1 MYQLTNIVIV
11 KIGDQLRIIPIEQ
24 IIFPRIEQLLR
35 AIPIVD
41 IAKLKIIKGT
51 TKRKNP
57 KTQPAPKSFTMS
69 LKLIVMY
76 SAIDVEMIEITPRTL
91 EISFV
96 LGGFL
101 VLFLFSFTSTGSHHS
116 LIT

>member
-1 MYQLTNIVIV
+1 MIITIKIGEKVRINAIV
-11 KIGDQLRIIPIEQ
+11 KSLVPARVLLPPI
-24 IIFPRIEQLLR
+24 RT
-35 AIPIVD
+35 PID
-41 IAKLKIIKGT
+41 NIAKLKIIKGT

-101 VLFLFSFTSTGSHHS
+101 VLFLFSFGRIPLSFR
-116 LIT
+116 